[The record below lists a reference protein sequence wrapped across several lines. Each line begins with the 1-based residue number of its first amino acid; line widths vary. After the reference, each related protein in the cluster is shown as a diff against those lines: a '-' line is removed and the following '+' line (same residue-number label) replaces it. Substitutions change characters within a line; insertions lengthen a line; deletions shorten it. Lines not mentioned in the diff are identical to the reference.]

1 MTLDDETGRDIY
13 QGYRISEIR
22 TGKEGYLTLD
32 TPSNTYYMKEGDI
45 VGDIDPMLI
54 QRHMIRRTIREHLDK
69 ELRLNP
75 QQIKVLTLF
84 FIDKVD
90 FYRQTNEEGLLEPGE
105 YARIFEEEYLKA
117 IKSPAYKT
125 LVPSH
130 PEHAKDVH
138 DGYFS
143 IDKKGAWA
151 ETTESN
157 NAGRENAERGYNLIM
172 KNKEKLLSFSNPVRF
187 IFSHSAL
194 KEGWDNPNVFQICS
208 LREMG
213 SERER
218 RQTLGRG
225 LRLCVNQEGE
235 RVRDDSINILTVIA
249 SENYEAYAERLQ
261 SEIENETGIRFGII
275 EKDAF
280 AHLIASDSPQG
291 VGIAGSHEIWSE
303 LQTEGYLEKSGK
315 ITKALKEVLFEN
327 TFVVSEKYASLQE
340 QIETILRKSA
350 GRLNINNADERKT
363 IKYRKEVLNSP
374 EFEALWQR
382 ICQKTLYRLAFD
394 EQALIKSCTKSLSEM
409 QPVAKAMVSFSK
421 ATIKQ
426 SQSGLDVKALSNG
439 TTSTVIDV
447 AEQPLPDILGVLQE
461 KTGLTRRSLS
471 TILKESGRLADFAKN
486 PQQFISEAI
495 GRINYCKR
503 LSIVD
508 GIKYYPLKGEVYAQ
522 SLFMD
527 KELTGYARNL
537 FETSSKSVYEYVP
550 KDSEV
555 EGRFAQELE
564 EQDEVKLYVKLP
576 GWFKIPTPLGTYNPD
591 WALVI
596 EDNGEEH
603 IYFVVETKSKHIGLG
618 NEEDAKITCG
628 NAHFISLK
636 DQMNNPARYMRSTNI
651 NDVLSSI

>member
-1 MTLDDETGRDIY
+1 MMISY
-13 QGYRISEIR
+13 QELVR
-22 TGKEGYLTLD
+22 TFL
-32 TPSNTYYMKEGDI
+32 
-45 VGDIDPMLI
+45 
-54 QRHMIRRTIREHLDK
+54 
-69 ELRLNP
+69 
-75 QQIKVLTLF
+75 
-84 FIDKVD
+84 
-90 FYRQTNEEGLLEPGE
+90 
-105 YARIFEEEYLKA
+105 
-117 IKSPAYKT
+117 
-125 LVPSH
+125 
-130 PEHAKDVH
+130 
-138 DGYFS
+138 
-143 IDKKGAWA
+143 
-151 ETTESN
+151 
-157 NAGRENAERGYNLIM
+157 
-172 KNKEKLLSFSNPVRF
+172 
-187 IFSHSAL
+187 
-194 KEGWDNPNVFQICS
+194 
-208 LREMG
+208 
-213 SERER
+213 
-218 RQTLGRG
+218 
-225 LRLCVNQEGE
+225 NQEGE

-280 AHLIASDSPQG
+280 AHLIASDYPQG
-291 VGIAGSHEIWSE
+291 VGIAGSHEIWAE

-315 ITKALKEVLFEN
+315 ITKALKNVLFED

-394 EQALIKSCTKSLSEM
+394 EEELIKSCTKSLSEM

-471 TILKESGRLADFAKN
+471 RILKESEKLADFAKN

-495 GRINYCKR
+495 TRINYCKR

-537 FETSSKSVYEYVP
+537 FETSAKSVYEYVP

-555 EGRFAQELE
+555 ESRFAQELE

-618 NEEDAKITCG
+618 HEEDAKIACG
-628 NAHFISLK
+628 TAHFSALK
-636 DQMNNPARYMRSTNI
+636 AEEI
-651 NDVLSSI
+651 NAAKYVRATAITEIMSNL